1 MAHTLRT
8 IVFVFT
14 ALVLIIGL
22 SGCGTST
29 CASDGD
35 CSGDGICVD
44 GFCFT
49 GRASPEPAAPLTP
62 ADPLPADGVCA
73 SSTGECRS
81 VGLSAGVGFDLDRDP
96 SGGVILDEDGVIVLD
111 TEREEN
117 QVIWI
122 ANTGEGTV
130 AKVDTRTYEE
140 LARYR
145 VGPLGGESD
154 DPSRTSVNT
163 FGDVYV
169 GNRAGGSVT
178 KLSTLGTRCPDTNG
192 DGVITTSSG
201 ADDVLPWGQD
211 DCVLW
216 NRPLPD
222 GGLIRAVAAQDVTG
236 PDLGVVPY
244 LWIGGYDGVI
254 WKLDGESGEVL
265 LRTEAPVPPY
275 GFALDRAG
283 NLWMATREGNRLGR
297 LDTNLCTTDESC
309 GDAVCDDAGDDC
321 LKQVI
326 ALPAHGYGVT
336 VDFMQRVWLGGD
348 HIMRYDPTAVLGD
361 RIIDVDIG
369 AMVHGIAADGDG
381 WVWGAAMNA
390 GVVRVDAVT
399 PSRWAIIRGS
409 EDRSA
414 KGMAIDADGKVWT
427 INQSHEDATV
437 IEPGPSLLEAVVTP
451 GVAGGLVSPYTYSDM
466 TGQQLRLATHARGFY
481 RRIFEGCAENIDTSS
496 QWRELHWSGD
506 APPGTRLIFRV
517 RSAATRAELVGARWI
532 TAAVVP
538 PIVTRIDLAELFLRT
553 SYAPGAVLEVE
564 VQLERLPTAAS
575 EVVTPRVSRI
585 EAGFVCIGNVI

>member
-1 MAHTLRT
+1 MPATLRA
-8 IVFVFT
+8 VALLFT
-14 ALVLIIGL
+14 ALVWLFGL
-22 SGCGTST
+22 SSCSAAA

-35 CSGDGICVD
+35 CGGSGICVA
-44 GFCFT
+44 GTCSP
-49 GRASPEPAAPLTP
+49 GRPSPAPDTPLTP
-62 ADPLPADGVCA
+62 SDSLPATGECA
-73 SSTGECRS
+73 ASTGECRS
-81 VGLSAGVGFDLDRDP
+81 VGLRAGVGFDLDRDP

-111 TEREEN
+111 SMREEA

-130 AKVDTRTYEE
+130 AKVDTRSYEE

-145 VGPLGGESD
+145 VGPLGGEAD

-169 GNRAGGSVT
+169 GNREGGSVT
-178 KLSTLGTRCPDTNG
+178 KLSALGERCPDTNG

-244 LWIGGYDGVI
+244 VWVGGYDGVV

-275 GFALDRAG
+275 GYALDRAG
-283 NLWMATREGNRLGR
+283 NLWMATREGDRLGR
-297 LDTNLCTTDESC
+297 LDTTRCVSDATCLE
-309 GDAVCDDAGDDC
+309 AVCDDAGDGC
-321 LKQVI
+321 VKQTI
-326 ALPAHGYGVT
+326 SLPAKGYGVT

-348 HIMRYDPTAVLGD
+348 HIMRYDPTAPLGD
-361 RIIDVDIG
+361 RIVDIDVG

-381 WVWGAAMNA
+381 WVWGAAMDA

-399 PSRWAIIRGS
+399 PSSWAIVSGS

-427 INQSHEDATV
+427 INRRHEDATV
-437 IEPGPSLLEAVVTP
+437 IEPGPTLLEAVVTA

-481 RRIFEGCAENIDTSS
+481 RRIFEGCEENIDTTTL
-496 QWRELHWSGD
+496 WKELHWSGD

-517 RSAATRAELVGARWI
+517 RSAPTRAELVGAAWL

-538 PIVTRIDLAELFLRT
+538 PIVTRIDLAELFAST
-553 SYAPGAVLEVE
+553 SYGAGAVLEVE
-564 VQLERLPTAAS
+564 VQLERLPSATS
-575 EVVTPRVSRI
+575 DVVTPRVSRI
-585 EAGFVCIGNVI
+585 EAGFECVGNVI